1 VKVGERLDERYEL
14 EELLGVGGMASV
26 YRARDAAL
34 DRPVAIKVLDEALSN
49 DPEYLE
55 RFRREAMAM
64 ARFSHR
70 HIVQVIDRGEFD
82 DRQYIVLEY
91 VGGET
96 LKDLIERS
104 GPLPV
109 DDALALVRDVALGL
123 AFAHEHGIVH
133 RDVKPHNVLL
143 DTSGTPKVAD
153 FGIARSVGPASTADT
168 LTKTGTL
175 LGTSEY
181 VAPEQVLGVGA
192 DERSDQ
198 YSLGVLLYELL
209 VGEPPYRGATFI
221 EVALRHVHDA
231 VPSVRASRRDVAP
244 SVDALVAKA
253 LAKRPE
259 DRFPSMEIFAR
270 EVEACLES
278 VRAKREM
285 RSGGMESYVPA
296 WAPAALLALALL
308 VAAGAVATALTR
320 DGGDSARD
328 RGAEPSKAQQPAQEP
343 SPAPTRLTAFRDH
356 DPFGSNR
363 EEHSAEVPAASDGN
377 PTTFWTTERY
387 SSFDKPG
394 VGIVFDAGRRARVE
408 TIDVVSDTPGFRARI
423 RAGNQPAGRFRN
435 VSPERLV
442 GLRTLFPLTSA
453 GTEYRYYLLWITDPN
468 GRAHVN
474 ELRIRR

>member
-14 EELLGVGGMASV
+14 EELLGAGGMATV
-26 YRARDAAL
+26 YRARDAVL
-34 DRPVAIKVLDEALSN
+34 DRPVAIKVLDEALSR
-49 DPEYLE
+49 DPEYVE
-55 RFRREAMAM
+55 RFHREAMAM
-64 ARFSHR
+64 AKFSHR
-70 HIVQVIDRGEFD
+70 HIVQVIDRGEFE

-104 GPLPV
+104 GPLAV
-109 DDALALVRDVALGL
+109 EDALALVRDVALGL

-143 DTSGTPKVAD
+143 DASGTPKVAD
-153 FGIARSVGPASTADT
+153 FGIARSLGPAPTGDT
-168 LTKTGTL
+168 LTKAGTV

-181 VAPEQVLGVGA
+181 IAPEQVLGIGA

-198 YSLGVLLYELL
+198 YSLGILLYELL
-209 VGEPPYRGATFI
+209 VGEPPYEGATFMEI
-221 EVALRHVHDA
+221 AMRHVHDA
-231 VPSVRASRRDVAP
+231 VPSVRAKRRDVAP
-244 SVDALVAKA
+244 PIDALVAKA
-253 LAKRPE
+253 NAKQPE
-259 DRFPSMEIFAR
+259 ERFPSMEILAR
-270 EVEACLES
+270 EVETCLES
-278 VRAKREM
+278 VQAQRAT
-285 RSGGMESYVPA
+285 SPGGMESYVPA
-296 WAPAALLALALL
+296 WAPTALLILAVLI
-308 VAAGAVATALTR
+308 ATGAVVTALTR

-328 RGAEPSKAQQPAQEP
+328 RGAEAPRAEQPAQGRP
-343 SPAPTRLTAFRDH
+343 PAPIRLTALRDY

-363 EEHSAEVPAASDGN
+363 EEHSAEVPSASDGN
-377 PTTFWTTERY
+377 PTTYWTTERY

-394 VGIVFDAGRRARVE
+394 VGIIFDAGRRTRVQAVE
-408 TIDVVSDTPGFRARI
+408 VVSDTPGFHARI
-423 RAGNQPAGRFRN
+423 RAGNRPAGRFRN